1 MITYQ
6 FQITFILIISLS
18 KIFFSPLLLILLARS
33 NNGYYLLINVSVNT
47 KSNLKYLKYN
57 SLEDMLKI
65 VLSSAQSALG
75 VSSLL
80 YFLNY
85 KNQNLMFIY
94 NSSIGS
100 SIIHYHIIP
109 EKPSTKFIQLNK
121 QSGKYKYVDDI
132 GNDSHSIYIPILELE
147 NTTLEFP

>member
-1 MITYQ
+1 MG
-6 FQITFILIISLS
+6 
-18 KIFFSPLLLILLARS
+18 
-33 NNGYYLLINVSVNT
+33 NYLLINVSVNT

-75 VSSLL
+75 ISSLL

-85 KNQNLMFIY
+85 KNQNLMFIN

-100 SIIHYHIIP
+100 SIIHYNIIS
-109 EKPSTKFIQLNK
+109 ERPSTKFIQLNK
-121 QSGKYKYVDDI
+121 QNGKYNYVNDV
-132 GNDSHSIYIPILELE
+132 GNDPHSIYIPILELE
-147 NTTLEFP
+147 TTTLEFP

>member
-1 MITYQ
+1 
-6 FQITFILIISLS
+6 
-18 KIFFSPLLLILLARS
+18 
-33 NNGYYLLINVSVNT
+33 
-47 KSNLKYLKYN
+47 
-57 SLEDMLKI
+57 MLKI

-85 KNQNLMFIY
+85 KNHNLMFIY
-94 NSSIGS
+94 NSLIVS

>member
-100 SIIHYHIIP
+100 SIIHYNIIS

>member
-1 MITYQ
+1 
-6 FQITFILIISLS
+6 
-18 KIFFSPLLLILLARS
+18 
-33 NNGYYLLINVSVNT
+33 VSVNT
-47 KSNLKYLKYN
+47 NKSNLKYLKYN

-75 VSSLL
+75 ISALL
-80 YFLNY
+80 YFLNH

-100 SIIHYHIIP
+100 SIIHYNVIS

-121 QSGKYKYVDDI
+121 QNGKYNYVNDV
-132 GNDSHSIYIPILELE
+132 GNDPHSIYIPILELE